1 MIDLIKLINLIDL
14 IIDLIQKG
22 GDGHPPPS
30 LERRWPPAP
39 LEGRWPPSSNDRWIK
54 SIKLIKL
61 IELIELIKFN

>member
-1 MIDLIKLINLIDL
+1 M
-14 IIDLIQKG
+14 DLIQKG

-54 SIKLIKL
+54 SIKLINL